1 MILVGNKCD
10 LKSSRKVSYEEAEN
24 LANKFKIPYME
35 LSAKTRENVDKAFS
49 EIFVKIKQLD
59 EMRRARNEPPP
70 SKLTPAEEKLVRDD
84 SIKKRKKK
92 RCLIM

>member
-1 MILVGNKCD
+1 M
-10 LKSSRKVSYEEAEN
+10 SYEEAEN